1 MSTSGIKGNMALG
14 NAIAYFTKEGYTVS
28 IPLTDTQ
35 EYDLVVDIN
44 GELKKVQCK
53 YTSTR
58 EKSGNFRI
66 DIRVRGHKNSS
77 GDYYCKM
84 MNCNE
89 VDYVYALTEDMDSYF
104 IPVELFVGKQQL
116 TLNNNHIEF
125 KL

>member
-66 DIRVRGHKNSS
+66 DIRVRGHKNAS
-77 GDYYCKM
+77 GDYYCKI
-84 MNCNE
+84 MNYNE
-89 VDYVYALTEDMDSYF
+89 VDYVYALTEDMDSYL

-116 TLNNNHIEF
+116 TLNSNHIEF